1 MLQHI
6 FTLIWNQRRQ
16 NAWIAAELF
25 LVSILLWYLVDW
37 LYVMGSVYYR
47 PMGFDINHVYEVR
60 MAELSKNSPAYREGE
75 PESAEARANYCEQVL
90 ERLRSYPGVEVAAAM
105 TGNLCPYNSRGMSM
119 AFRADTCLFVSS
131 YGAVTPGYFSLFG
144 IQSNA
149 CSAASLDEAL
159 REPSAAVLTADPKI
173 SYTDRELLGQ
183 TLYQLGAE
191 DSVRYRIAGV
201 TPPIRRT
208 VYDMPRP
215 QIYLPFNWEKS
226 HMELIFCVR
235 VRPEVD
241 SPEFA
246 GRLFRELKE
255 SLQVGNRYLSQVVP
269 LYESRDQML
278 KANGTGNQVRTQL
291 ALAGFLLVNIFLGII
306 GTFWFRTAYRRGE
319 MGLRMAMG
327 SSRRSLYWLQIGE
340 ALGLVLIAFLPSLPI
355 TFNIT
360 IAELIDVNAMPISRP
375 RFFLCEGIAL
385 LLLWGMAFAGAWYPA
400 RQSTHLAPAEALRY
414 E

>member
-37 LYVMGSVYYR
+37 LYVMGSVYYS

-60 MAELSKNSPAYREGE
+60 MADLSKNSPAYREGE
-75 PESAEARANYCEQVL
+75 SEDAEARADYCEQVL
-90 ERLRSYPGVEVAAAM
+90 SRLRSYPGVEVAAAM
-105 TGNLCPYNSRGMSM
+105 TSNLCPYNSSTMSM
-119 AFRADTCLFVSS
+119 SFRADTCLSNCY
-131 YGAVTPGYFSLFG
+131 YGAVTPGYFSLFR
-144 IQSNA
+144 IASNA

-159 REPSAAVLTADPKI
+159 REPNAAILTTNPEVPI
-173 SYTDRELLGQ
+173 PDRELLGRP
-183 TLYQLGAE
+183 LYQLGGK
-191 DSVRYRIAGV
+191 DSVRYRIVGV
-201 TPPIRRT
+201 TPEIRKT
-208 VYDMPRP
+208 AYDIPYP
-215 QIYLPFNWEKS
+215 QVYLPFDWEKFYI
-226 HMELIFCVR
+226 ELIFCVR
-235 VRPEVD
+235 VRPEAD

-255 SLQVGNRYLSQVVP
+255 SLRVGNRYLSQVVP

-278 KANGTGNQVRTQL
+278 KYNGVGNQVRTQL

-306 GTFWFRTAYRRGE
+306 GTFWFRTSYRRGE

-340 ALGLVLIAFLPSLPI
+340 ALGLVLIAFLPTLPI

-360 IAELIDVNAMPISRP
+360 IAELIEVHAMPISRF
-375 RFFLCEGIAL
+375 RFFLCEGITL

-400 RQSTHLAPAEALRY
+400 RQSTRLAPAEALRY

>member
-37 LYVMGSVYYR
+37 LYVMGSLYYR
-47 PMGFDINHVYEVR
+47 PMGFDIDHVYEVR
-60 MAELSKNSPAYREGE
+60 MAELSQNSPAYREGDS
-75 PESAEARANYCEQVL
+75 ESAEARANYCEQVL
-90 ERLRSYPGVEVAAAM
+90 SRLRSYPGVKVAAAM
-105 TGNLCPYNSRGMSM
+105 TNNLCPYNFNSM
-119 AFRADTCLFVSS
+119 TMNFRMDTCTRNCSH
-131 YGAVTPGYFSLFG
+131 GAVTPGYFSLLR
-144 IQSNA
+144 IESNA

-159 REPSAAVLTADPKI
+159 REPNAAILTTDPKLSI
-173 SYTDRELLGQ
+173 SDQELLGR
-183 TLYQLGAE
+183 TLYQLDAK
-191 DSVRYRIAGV
+191 DSVQHRIVGV
-201 TPPIRRT
+201 TPQIRRT
-208 VYDMPRP
+208 AYDIPFP
-215 QIYLPFNWEKS
+215 QIYMPFDWAVHLN
-226 HMELIFCVR
+226 ELFFCVR
-235 VRPEVD
+235 VHPEAD

-255 SLQVGNRYLSQVVP
+255 SLRVGNRYLSQVVP

-278 KANGTGNQVRTQL
+278 KYNGVGNQVRTQL

-306 GTFWFRTAYRRGE
+306 GTFWFRTSYRRGE

-340 ALGLVLIAFLPSLPI
+340 ALGLVLIAFLPTLPI

-360 IAELIDVNAMPISRP
+360 IAELIEVHAMPISRF
-375 RFFLCEGIAL
+375 RFFLCEGITL

-400 RQSTHLAPAEALRY
+400 RQSTRLAPAEALRY

>member
-37 LYVMGSVYYR
+37 LYVMGNVYYR
-47 PMGFDINHVYEVR
+47 PMGFDIDHVYEVR
-60 MAELSKNSPAYREGE
+60 MAELSQNSPAYQEGV
-75 PESAEARANYCEQVL
+75 PEGAEARADYCEQVL
-90 ERLRSYPGVEVAAAM
+90 NRLRSYPGVEVAAAM
-105 TGNLCPYNSRGMSM
+105 TSNLCPYNFTGMSM

-131 YGAVTPGYFSLFG
+131 YGAVTPGYFSLFR
-144 IQSNA
+144 IVSNA

-159 REPSAAVLTADPKI
+159 REPNAAILTTNPEMPIPDG
-173 SYTDRELLGQ
+173 ELLGQ
-183 TLYQLGAE
+183 TLYQLGAK
-191 DSVRYRIAGV
+191 DSVRYRIVGV
-201 TPPIRRT
+201 TPEIRRT
-208 VYDMPRP
+208 AYDIPFP
-215 QIYLPFNWEKS
+215 QIYMPFDWAVHLN
-226 HMELIFCVR
+226 ELVFCVR

-255 SLQVGNRYLSQVVP
+255 SLRVGNRYLSQVVP
-269 LYESRDQML
+269 LAESRDQML
-278 KANGTGNQVRTQL
+278 KYNGVGNQVRTQL

-327 SSRRSLYWLQIGE
+327 SSRRSLYQLQIGE
-340 ALGLVLIAFLPSLPI
+340 ALGLVLIAFLPTLPI

-360 IAELIDVNAMPISRP
+360 IAELIEVHAMPISRF
-375 RFFLCEGIAL
+375 RFFLCEGITL

-400 RQSTHLAPAEALRY
+400 RQSTRLAPAEALRY

>member
-37 LYVMGSVYYR
+37 LYMMGSVYYS
-47 PMGFDINHVYEVR
+47 PMGFDIDHVYEVR
-60 MAELSKNSPAYREGE
+60 MADLSKNSPAYREGE
-75 PESAEARANYCEQVL
+75 PVGTEAAADYCEQVL
-90 ERLRSYPGVEVAAAM
+90 SRLRSYPGVEVAAAM
-105 TGNLCPYNSRGMSM
+105 TGNLCPYNFSGMNM
-119 AFRADTCLFVSS
+119 TFQVDTCVYNSS
-131 YGAVTPGYFSLFG
+131 YGAVTSGYFSLFG

-159 REPSAAVLTADPKI
+159 REPNAAIVTTNPEVPI
-173 SYTDRELLGQ
+173 PDRELLGQ
-183 TLYQLGAE
+183 TLYQLGVK
-191 DSVRYRIAGV
+191 DSVRHRIVGV
-201 TPPIRRT
+201 TPQIRRT
-208 VYDMPRP
+208 VYDIPFP
-215 QIYLPFNWEKS
+215 QIYLSFDWEKN
-226 HMELIFCVR
+226 LNDLVFCVR
-235 VRPEVD
+235 VRPEAD

-327 SSRRSLYWLQIGE
+327 SSRRSLYRLQIGE
-340 ALGLVLIAFLPSLPI
+340 ALGLVLIAFLPTLPI

-360 IAELIDVNAMPISRP
+360 IAELIEVHAMPISRF
-375 RFFLCEGIAL
+375 RFFLCEGITL

-400 RQSTHLAPAEALRY
+400 RQSTRLAPAEALRY

>member
-37 LYVMGSVYYR
+37 LYVMGSVYYS
-47 PMGFDINHVYEVR
+47 PMGFDIDHVYEVR

-75 PESAEARANYCEQVL
+75 PEDAEARANYCEQVL
-90 ERLRSYPGVEVAAAM
+90 NRLRSYPGVEVAAAM
-105 TGNLCPYNSRGMSM
+105 TGNLCPYNFSSM
-119 AFRADTCLFVSS
+119 NMNFRVDTCVYNSS

-159 REPSAAVLTADPKI
+159 REPNAAIVTTSPEVPI
-173 SYTDRELLGQ
+173 PDRELLGQ
-183 TLYQLGAE
+183 TLYQLDVK
-191 DSVRYRIAGV
+191 DSVRHRIVGV
-201 TPPIRRT
+201 TPQIRRT
-208 VYDMPRP
+208 VYDISFP
-215 QIYLPFNWEKS
+215 QVYLPFDWEKF
-226 HMELIFCVR
+226 HIELIFCVR
-235 VRPEVD
+235 VRPEAD

-255 SLQVGNRYLSQVVP
+255 SLHVGNRYLARVVP

-340 ALGLVLIAFLPSLPI
+340 ALGLVLIAFLPTLPI

-360 IAELIDVNAMPISRP
+360 IAELIEVHAMPISRF
-375 RFFLCEGIAL
+375 RFFLCEGITL
-385 LLLWGMAFAGAWYPA
+385 LLLWGMAFAGAWYPS

>member
-1 MLQHI
+1 M
-6 FTLIWNQRRQ
+6 
-16 NAWIAAELF
+16 
-25 LVSILLWYLVDW
+25 SILLWYLVDW
-37 LYVMGSVYYR
+37 LYVMGSVYYS
-47 PMGFDINHVYEVR
+47 PMGFDIDHVYEVR
-60 MAELSKNSPAYREGE
+60 MADLSKNSPAYREGE
-75 PESAEARANYCEQVL
+75 PVGMQAPADYCEQVL
-90 ERLRSYPGVEVAAAM
+90 NRLRSYPGVEVAAAM
-105 TGNLCPYNSRGMSM
+105 TRNLCPYNFSGMNM
-119 AFRADTCLFVSS
+119 AFQVDTCVYNSS
-131 YGAVTPGYFSLFG
+131 YGSVTPGYFSLFG

-159 REPSAAVLTADPKI
+159 REPNAAIVTTNPEVPI
-173 SYTDRELLGQ
+173 PDRELLGQ
-183 TLYQLGAE
+183 TLYQLGLK
-191 DSVRYRIAGV
+191 DSVRHRIVGV
-201 TPPIRRT
+201 TPQIRRT
-208 VYDMPRP
+208 VYDIPFP
-215 QIYLPFNWEKS
+215 QIYLTFDWEKN
-226 HMELIFCVR
+226 LNDLVFCVR
-235 VRPEVD
+235 VRPEAD

-278 KANGTGNQVRTQL
+278 KYNGVGNQVRTQL

-327 SSRRSLYWLQIGE
+327 SSRRSLYRLQIGE
-340 ALGLVLIAFLPSLPI
+340 ALGLVLIAFLPTLPI

-360 IAELIDVNAMPISRP
+360 IAELIEVHAMPISRF
-375 RFFLCEGIAL
+375 RFFLCEGITL

-400 RQSTHLAPAEALRY
+400 RQSTRLAPAEALRY

>member
-47 PMGFDINHVYEVR
+47 PMGFDIDHVYEVR

-105 TGNLCPYNSRGMSM
+105 TSNLCPYNSSTMSM
-119 AFRADTCLFVSS
+119 SFRVDTCLINCY

-149 CSAASLDEAL
+149 SSAASLDEAL
-159 REPSAAVLTADPKI
+159 REPNAAIVTTNPEVPI
-173 SYTDRELLGQ
+173 PDRELLGQ
-183 TLYQLGAE
+183 TLYQLGVK
-191 DSVRYRIAGV
+191 DSVRHRIVGV
-201 TPPIRRT
+201 TPQIRRT
-208 VYDMPRP
+208 VYDMPFP
-215 QIYLPFNWEKS
+215 QIYLSFDWEKN
-226 HMELIFCVR
+226 MNDLVFCVR
-235 VRPEVD
+235 VRPEAD

-340 ALGLVLIAFLPSLPI
+340 ALGLVLIAFLPTLPI

-360 IAELIDVNAMPISRP
+360 IAELIEVHAMPISRF
-375 RFFLCEGIAL
+375 RFFLCEGITL

>member
-47 PMGFDINHVYEVR
+47 PMGFAIDHVYEVR

-75 PESAEARANYCEQVL
+75 PVGTEAAADYCEQVL
-90 ERLRSYPGVEVAAAM
+90 NRLRSYPGVEVAAAM
-105 TGNLCPYNSRGMSM
+105 TGNLCPYNFSSMNMS
-119 AFRADTCLFVSS
+119 FRVDTCVYNSS
-131 YGAVTPGYFSLFG
+131 YGAVTSGYFSLFG

-159 REPSAAVLTADPKI
+159 REPNAAIVTTNPEVPI
-173 SYTDRELLGQ
+173 PDRELLGQ
-183 TLYQLGAE
+183 TLYQLGVK
-191 DSVRYRIAGV
+191 DSVRHRIVGV
-201 TPPIRRT
+201 TPQIRRT
-208 VYDMPRP
+208 VYDMPYP
-215 QIYLPFNWEKS
+215 QVYLPFNWEKF
-226 HMELIFCVR
+226 HIELIFCVR

-269 LYESRDQML
+269 VSESRDQML
-278 KANGTGNQVRTQL
+278 KYNGVGNQVRTQL

-360 IAELIDVNAMPISRP
+360 IAELIEVHAMPISRF
-375 RFFLCEGIAL
+375 RFFLCEGVTL

>member
-37 LYVMGSVYYR
+37 LYVMGSVYYS
-47 PMGFDINHVYEVR
+47 PMGFDIDHVYEVR
-60 MAELSKNSPAYREGE
+60 MADLSKNSPAYREGE
-75 PESAEARANYCEQVL
+75 PVGTEAAADYCEQVL
-90 ERLRSYPGVEVAAAM
+90 NRLRSYPGVEMAAAM
-105 TGNLCPYNSRGMSM
+105 TGNLCPYNFSSMNMS
-119 AFRADTCLFVSS
+119 FRVDTCVYHSS
-131 YGAVTPGYFSLFG
+131 YGAVTSGYFSLFG

-159 REPSAAVLTADPKI
+159 REPNAAIVTTNPEVPI
-173 SYTDRELLGQ
+173 PDRELLGQ
-183 TLYQLGAE
+183 TLYQLGVK
-191 DSVRYRIAGV
+191 DSVRHRIVGV
-201 TPPIRRT
+201 TPQIRRT
-208 VYDMPRP
+208 VYDIPFP
-215 QIYLPFNWEKS
+215 QIYLSFDWEKN
-226 HMELIFCVR
+226 LNDLVFCVR
-235 VRPEVD
+235 VRPEAD

-327 SSRRSLYWLQIGE
+327 SSRQSLYWLQIGE
-340 ALGLVLIAFLPSLPI
+340 ALGLVLIAFLPTLPI

-360 IAELIDVNAMPISRP
+360 IAELIEVNAMPISRF
-375 RFFLCEGIAL
+375 RFFLCEGITL
-385 LLLWGMAFAGAWYPA
+385 LLLWGMAFAGAWYPS